1 MRAAVVKIELS
12 PVSFAAARKMLA
24 VLSENSEA
32 LERVLEVSDRPVD
45 LGDLRAKLFRIETKC
60 LPACGAG
67 HLSVTLQPTDLLL
80 RLLAAVGAR
89 NV

>member
-1 MRAAVVKIELS
+1 MRVAVVKIE
-12 PVSFAAARKMLA
+12 PNRASFVAARKMLA
-24 VLSENSEA
+24 ALSENSEA
-32 LERVLEVSDRPVD
+32 LERILEVSDRPVD
-45 LGDLRAKLFRIETKC
+45 LGDLRAKLFRIKTKC